1 MTRILRTG
9 NGNRA
14 PWLGEGLRPTLRD
27 ETAKDGAPGLLWL
40 VGERRRQR
48 GWRLVAARVG
58 CLGEFL
64 KGYMR
69 KKLGWG
75 WGGAGYSQDGD
86 SRGLAQACD
95 KATGYRSADQRC

>member
-27 ETAKDGAPGLLWL
+27 EIAKDGAPGLLWL

-48 GWRLVAARVG
+48 G
-58 CLGEFL
+58 
-64 KGYMR
+64 
-69 KKLGWG
+69 
-75 WGGAGYSQDGD
+75 
-86 SRGLAQACD
+86 
-95 KATGYRSADQRC
+95 